1 MAGVRTFE
9 IATRVGFAA
18 RGLIYVLIGWLA
30 LRSGR
35 AEDGSGILDY
45 LAGGGGWLLLAVMA
59 AGLFAYGLWRL
70 LDAWL
75 DLEGRGSD
83 GKAAARRA
91 GAAVSGL
98 AHLGLGAAAALH
110 ALGSAGRGGGSQAES
125 GAETALALPGGGII
139 LILAAAA
146 LFATGLVQLG
156 KAWSLSFMRPL
167 GGGGEARRWLCLL
180 GRAGFAAR
188 GTVFLIIAWF
198 FWRAGREASSAQ
210 AGGVAEALRAL
221 PSSLQMVV
229 AAGLLLFGLFSF
241 AEAWFRRIP
250 DAHVGQ
256 RLGNLA
262 G

>member
-1 MAGVRTFE
+1 M
-9 IATRVGFAA
+9 
-18 RGLIYVLIGWLA
+18 
-30 LRSGR
+30 
-35 AEDGSGILDY
+35 
-45 LAGGGGWLLLAVMA
+45 
-59 AGLFAYGLWRL
+59 
-70 LDAWL
+70 
-75 DLEGRGSD
+75 
-83 GKAAARRA
+83 
-91 GAAVSGL
+91 SGL

-110 ALGSAGRGGGSQAES
+110 ALGSAGRGGGGGSQAES
-125 GAETALALPGGGII
+125 GAETALALPGGGVI
-139 LILAAAA
+139 LILAAAV
-146 LFATGLVQLG
+146 LLATGLVQLG

-167 GGGGEARRWLCLL
+167 GGGNEARRWLCLL

-198 FWRAGREASSAQ
+198 FWRAGQEGSSAQ